1 MRRFTELDR
10 EEVRRMF
17 QLHDLRES
25 KVWQEAEKVGQEKG
39 RQKDRKTYELEALAV
54 KGISERGANTLEIRL
69 RKAARHATNRDFPSA
84 NRAEICTVLPV
95 CSILLPPV

>member
-25 KVWQEAEKVGQEKG
+25 KVWQEAHQEG
-39 RQKDRKTYELEALAV
+39 RQEGLEFRTREFVKRLQAKGKSLKEIAELLDIPIADV
-54 KGISERGANTLEIRL
+54 R
-69 RKAARHATNRDFPSA
+69 
-84 NRAEICTVLPV
+84 
-95 CSILLPPV
+95 